1 MGNWYMVGD
10 LHSESVQ
17 FEATIV
23 VFYVCKACNCP
34 TSCLIGIQGWGW
46 NDEEKGK
53 QSTEILG
60 CQSCQSETSITVTIG
75 DQLKFN
81 NESDIEM
88 NTDEDYNRAYYES
101 NEILFFKFLWS
112 ETEEGYTN
120 IMNQPDID
128 DMDDHQF
135 FSH

>member
-1 MGNWYMVGD
+1 MVGD

-23 VFYVCKACNCP
+23 VFYVCEVCNCP
-34 TSCLIGIQGWGW
+34 TSCLIGIEGWGW
-46 NDEEKGK
+46 NDEAKGK
-53 QSTEILG
+53 QSTELLE
-60 CQSCQSETSITVTIG
+60 CHMCLSETSITVTIG

-81 NESDIEM
+81 NGSDEEM
-88 NTDEDYNRAYYES
+88 NTDEDYNRSYS
-101 NEILFFKFLWS
+101 HNEILFFKFLWS
-112 ETEEGYTN
+112 RTEEEHTTP
-120 IMNQPDID
+120 MNQPDID